1 MAEQQTGLPSLDP
14 SIVALQELHAASQL
28 WPVAR
33 RRREATPHA
42 ANWDLYHAALVAH
55 IDNPE
60 AADMEVSDEASDADE
75 ADVESEVEDELLDA
89 MAEFAMAASVDEG
102 DQGQEPPDE
111 DFNAIDLPLPDQV
124 ISTTPS
130 VGLSASGTTV
140 EDAVPVPDVVVPPE
154 LQTPRV
160 FLGREPALATV
171 AFASKGVL
179 RYHRGRNM
187 FEATCTRHANCT
199 LTRSS
204 SGGRRASGR
213 PLGLLAAWLLLDSV
227 EGDHKTR
234 ELLRFQLTLEKRQA
248 GRAHLETLE
257 GHEALCAHERAIAP
271 GEPQE
276 PLTLKGLM

>member
-1 MAEQQTGLPSLDP
+1 MAEQQTGLPNLDP

-33 RRREATPHA
+33 RKREPTPHA

-55 IDNPE
+55 IDDPE
-60 AADMEVSDEASDADE
+60 PADMEVSDEASDAEE
-75 ADVESEVEDELLDA
+75 ADVESEVEDQLLDA
-89 MAEFAMAASVDEG
+89 RAEFAMATSVDEG
-102 DQGQEPPDE
+102 DRQETPAE
-111 DFNAIDLPLPDQV
+111 DLNATDLALPAQAL
-124 ISTTPS
+124 STTPS
-130 VGLSASGTTV
+130 VAMSASGTTI
-140 EDAVPVPDVVVPPE
+140 EDAVPVPDVVVPPQPE
-154 LQTPRV
+154 APRL
-160 FLGREPALATV
+160 FLGREPALATIV
-171 AFASKGVL
+171 FAERGVI

-187 FEATCTRHANCT
+187 FEATCTRHTNCT

-204 SGGRRASGR
+204 SGGIRASRR
-213 PLGLLAAWLLLDSV
+213 PLGLLAAWLLLDNV
-227 EGDHKTR
+227 EGDHKTK

-257 GHEALCAHERAIAP
+257 GFEALCAYERATAS